1 MRKLRLSNIG
11 RKVSEEERG
20 RRRESR
26 LSQVF
31 PPQDNKFELAMQS
44 RLREKG
50 IEFETHRMYIKR
62 GLKIYGQPD
71 IFIKPNLCIFLD
83 GDYFHANPSKYP
95 DDFILWR
102 ERISKRSGRLVPART
117 AKMIRERDEQVNK
130 ELRTQGYSPERIWL
144 SEFKKD
150 PEKCIQKIIKAIKES
165 VHF

>member
-1 MRKLRLSNIG
+1 M
-11 RKVSEEERG
+11 
-20 RRRESR
+20 RESR

-31 PPQDNKFELAMQS
+31 PPQDNKFELSMQAS
-44 RLREKG
+44 LREKG

-117 AKMIRERDEQVNK
+117 AKMIRERDELVNK
-130 ELRTQGYSPERIWL
+130 ELRTQGYRPKRIWL
-144 SEFKKD
+144 SEFKEN
-150 PEKCIQKIIKAIKES
+150 PEKCIQKIIKIIKES
-165 VHF
+165 RK